1 MIFCEIVCERDR
13 ERGKV
18 KKNVCW
24 GTSGYRGGS
33 TAFISRE
40 KEADI
45 LDLVRRP
52 GNPFNSGH
60 HLERTIRRE
69 GFSYMIFEQRL
80 KVTLEGG

>member
-13 ERGKV
+13 EREKV

-33 TAFISRE
+33 TVFISRE

-69 GFSYMIFEQRL
+69 GFSYLSRGS
-80 KVTLEGG
+80 K